1 MKCSATDLLLLVAS
15 IGLSRAFVPS
25 SPSPISRPSRLCV
38 SSPAEAETDDDALIN
53 TTPPPTR
60 PLSPLTFAGQVEAA
74 LIDKFGGAEPIQRVL
89 DSWRWAEMDYAHK
102 EFMGPRQ
109 DPPALDP
116 KSSNCHQLAPSYV
129 ADLTC
134 KQFWDASQFD
144 WAKKLENSY
153 DEIRKE
159 FLSVTADMDSLSKKG
174 NNIWAGALTDDASG
188 YGEGWKTLVLVNR
201 GMWDPVNAKLFPK
214 AAKAVHESGIPT
226 TECFFASMQP
236 GSDIKLHSDFT
247 NFVLTSHLALVFPE
261 NGNKKCRLTIGD
273 EERQWMEG
281 EVMAFDTSIMHSAV
295 NESDEVRYILM
306 FRIWHPDLTQAERDA
321 IQFVYDCLEMPEL
334 LSEDAG
340 TRWMAEER
348 VKMARLF
355 PDVGESTSNGSK
367 KSGFAVEGRGKKG
380 KRAVRRKVV
389 AEVDLE
395 RREWQTKNES
405 KIIQKLVYLSPA
417 SFWRLLEILLGSFAW
432 AGVRWLLGR
441 L

>member
-1 MKCSATDLLLLVAS
+1 MKCFAAKLVPLVAT
-15 IGLSRAFVPS
+15 IGICQAFVPKLLS
-25 SPSPISRPSRLCV
+25 STSRASQLFV
-38 SSPAEAETDDDALIN
+38 SSPAATDTNDDALIN

-89 DSWRWAEMDYAHK
+89 DSWRWADMDYSHK
-102 EFMGPRQ
+102 EFVGPRQ
-109 DPPALDP
+109 DPPATDP

-134 KQFWDASQFD
+134 RQFWDSSQFE
-144 WAKKLENSY
+144 WAKKLESSY
-153 DEIRKE
+153 EDIKNE
-159 FLSVTADMDSLSKKG
+159 FVGVTADMDSLTKRG
-174 NNIWAGALTDDASG
+174 NNIWSGALTDDATG

-214 AAKAVHESGIPT
+214 TAKAVHNSGIPT

-247 NFVLTSHLALVFPE
+247 NFVLTSHLALVIPE
-261 NGNKKCRLTIGD
+261 NGNNKCRLTIGD
-273 EERQWMEG
+273 EERQWIEG

-295 NESDEVRYILM
+295 NESNEVRYILM
-306 FRIWHPDLTQAERDA
+306 FRIWHPDLTPTERDA

-348 VKMARLF
+348 VKMARSF
-355 PDVGESTSNGSK
+355 PDVGDSSSSK
-367 KSGFAVEGRGKKG
+367 KSGGFALEGRGKKG
-380 KRAVRRKVV
+380 KKGK
-389 AEVDLE
+389 
-395 RREWQTKNES
+395 KN
-405 KIIQKLVYLSPA
+405 KKKG
-417 SFWRLLEILLGSFAW
+417 GSGGGFGA
-432 AGVRWLLGR
+432 
-441 L
+441 

>member
-1 MKCSATDLLLLVAS
+1 MKFFAALLPIATA
-15 IGLSRAFVPS
+15 LSLCHAFVPS
-25 SPSPISRPSRLCV
+25 SIASVASKSSQLDA
-38 SSPAEAETDDDALIN
+38 SSPAAAETDDDALIN

-60 PLSPLTFAGQVEAA
+60 PLSPLTFAGQMEAA
-74 LIDKFGGAEPIQRVL
+74 LIDKFGGAEPIKRVL

-109 DPPALDP
+109 DPPATDP

-134 KQFWDASQFD
+134 RQFWDASQFD
-144 WAKKLENSY
+144 WAKKLEISF
-153 DEIRKE
+153 DEIKKE
-159 FLSVTADMDSLSKKG
+159 FVSVTADMNSLSKKG
-174 NNIWAGALTDDASG
+174 NNIWAGALSDDAAG

-214 AAKAVHESGIPT
+214 IARAVHESGIPM

-247 NFVLTSHLALVFPE
+247 NFVLTSHLALVIPE
-261 NGNKKCRLTIGD
+261 NGNNKCRLTIGD
-273 EERQWMEG
+273 EERQWIEG

-295 NESDEVRYILM
+295 NESDEMRYILM
-306 FRIWHPDLTQAERDA
+306 FRMWHPDLTEVERDA

-348 VKMARLF
+348 VKMARTF
-355 PDVGESTSNGSK
+355 PDVGGGGGSSSDK
-367 KSGFAVEGRGKKG
+367 KSGFGLEGRGRKGKKG
-380 KRAVRRKVV
+380 AK
-389 AEVDLE
+389 
-395 RREWQTKNES
+395 KN
-405 KIIQKLVYLSPA
+405 KKKGGGGGA
-417 SFWRLLEILLGSFAW
+417 GSGFGA
-432 AGVRWLLGR
+432 
-441 L
+441 

>member
-25 SPSPISRPSRLCV
+25 SPSPISRPSRLYV

-74 LIDKFGGAEPIQRVL
+74 LIDKFDGAEPIQRVL

-247 NFVLTSHLALVFPE
+247 NFVLTSHLALVIPE
-261 NGNKKCRLTIGD
+261 NGNNKCRLTIGD

-380 KRAVRRKVV
+380 KKGGK
-389 AEVDLE
+389 
-395 RREWQTKNES
+395 KN
-405 KIIQKLVYLSPA
+405 KKKGGGGGGFGA
-417 SFWRLLEILLGSFAW
+417 
-432 AGVRWLLGR
+432 
-441 L
+441 

>member
-15 IGLSRAFVPS
+15 IGLSHAFVPS
-25 SPSPISRPSRLCV
+25 SLSPVSQPSRLYV
-38 SSPAEAETDDDALIN
+38 ASPAEAETDDDALIN

-74 LIDKFGGAEPIQRVL
+74 LIDKFGGAEPIQRIL

-144 WAKKLENSY
+144 WAKKLEDSY

-201 GMWDPVNAKLFPK
+201 GMWDPVNAKLFPNT
-214 AAKAVHESGIPT
+214 AKAVHDSGIPT

-247 NFVLTSHLALVFPE
+247 NFVLTSHLALVIPE
-261 NGNKKCRLTIGD
+261 NGNNKCRLTIGD

-355 PDVGESTSNGSK
+355 PDVGESINSSK
-367 KSGFAVEGRGKKG
+367 QSGFALEGRGKKG
-380 KRAVRRKVV
+380 KKGGK
-389 AEVDLE
+389 
-395 RREWQTKNES
+395 KN
-405 KIIQKLVYLSPA
+405 KKKGGGGGGGFGA
-417 SFWRLLEILLGSFAW
+417 
-432 AGVRWLLGR
+432 
-441 L
+441 

>member
-1 MKCSATDLLLLVAS
+1 MKCSTDLLLLIAA
-15 IGLSRAFVPS
+15 IGLSHAFVPS
-25 SPSPISRPSRLCV
+25 SLSPISQPSRLYV
-38 SSPAEAETDDDALIN
+38 SSPPAAETDDDALIN

-74 LIDKFGGAEPIQRVL
+74 LIDKFGGAESIQRVL

-102 EFMGPRQ
+102 EFMGPKQ

-134 KQFWDASQFD
+134 RQFWDASQFD
-144 WAKKLENSY
+144 WAKKLESAY
-153 DEIRKE
+153 DEIKEE

-214 AAKAVHESGIPT
+214 TAKTVHESGIPT

-247 NFVLTSHLALVFPE
+247 NFVLTSHLALVIPE
-261 NGNKKCRLTIGD
+261 NGNNKCRLTIGD

-281 EVMAFDTSIMHSAV
+281 EVMTFDTSIMHSAV

-306 FRIWHPDLTQAERDA
+306 FRIWHPDLTQTERDA

-340 TRWMAEER
+340 TQWMAEER

-355 PDVGESTSNGSK
+355 PDVGESSKSSK
-367 KSGFAVEGRGKKG
+367 KSGFALEGRGKKG
-380 KRAVRRKVV
+380 KAKGK
-389 AEVDLE
+389 
-395 RREWQTKNES
+395 KN
-405 KIIQKLVYLSPA
+405 KKKGGGGGGGFGA
-417 SFWRLLEILLGSFAW
+417 
-432 AGVRWLLGR
+432 
-441 L
+441 

>member
-1 MKCSATDLLLLVAS
+1 MKFFAALLPIATA
-15 IGLSRAFVPS
+15 LSLCNAFVPS
-25 SPSPISRPSRLCV
+25 SIASVASKSSQLDV
-38 SSPAEAETDDDALIN
+38 SSPAAAETDDDALIN

-60 PLSPLTFAGQVEAA
+60 PLSPLTFAGQMEAA

-109 DPPALDP
+109 DPPATDP

-134 KQFWDASQFD
+134 RQFWDASQFD
-144 WAKKLENSY
+144 WAKKLESSF
-153 DEIRKE
+153 DEIKKE
-159 FLSVTADMDSLSKKG
+159 FVSVTADMNSLSKKG
-174 NNIWAGALTDDASG
+174 NNIWAGALSDDAAG

-214 AAKAVHESGIPT
+214 IARAVHESGIPM

-247 NFVLTSHLALVFPE
+247 NFVLTSHLALVIPE
-261 NGNKKCRLTIGD
+261 NGNNKCRLTIGD
-273 EERQWMEG
+273 EERQWIEG

-295 NESDEVRYILM
+295 NESDEMRYILM
-306 FRIWHPDLTQAERDA
+306 FRMWHPDLTEVERDA

-348 VKMARLF
+348 VKMARTF
-355 PDVGESTSNGSK
+355 PDVGGGGGSSSDK
-367 KSGFAVEGRGKKG
+367 KSGFGLEGRGRKGKKG
-380 KRAVRRKVV
+380 AK
-389 AEVDLE
+389 
-395 RREWQTKNES
+395 KN
-405 KIIQKLVYLSPA
+405 KKKGGGGGA
-417 SFWRLLEILLGSFAW
+417 GSGFGA
-432 AGVRWLLGR
+432 
-441 L
+441 

>member
-1 MKCSATDLLLLVAS
+1 MKCSATNLLLLVAA
-15 IGLSRAFVPS
+15 IGLSHAFVPS
-25 SPSPISRPSRLCV
+25 SLSRTSRPSRFYV
-38 SSPAEAETDDDALIN
+38 SSSAEAETDDDALIN

-144 WAKKLENSY
+144 WAKKLESSY
-153 DEIRKE
+153 DEIKKE

-214 AAKAVHESGIPT
+214 TAKAVHESGIPT

-247 NFVLTSHLALVFPE
+247 NFVLTSHLALVIPE
-261 NGNKKCRLTIGD
+261 NGNNKCRLTIGD

-281 EVMAFDTSIMHSAV
+281 EVVAFDTSIMHSAV

-306 FRIWHPDLTQAERDA
+306 FRIWHPDLSQTERDA

-348 VKMARLF
+348 VKMGRLF
-355 PDVGESTSNGSK
+355 PDVGESSSSSSSK
-367 KSGFAVEGRGKKG
+367 KSGFALEGRGKKG
-380 KRAVRRKVV
+380 KKGAK
-389 AEVDLE
+389 
-395 RREWQTKNES
+395 KN
-405 KIIQKLVYLSPA
+405 KKKGGGGGFGA
-417 SFWRLLEILLGSFAW
+417 
-432 AGVRWLLGR
+432 
-441 L
+441 

>member
-1 MKCSATDLLLLVAS
+1 MKFFAALLPIATA
-15 IGLSRAFVPS
+15 LSLCHAFVPS
-25 SPSPISRPSRLCV
+25 SIASVASKSSQLDV
-38 SSPAEAETDDDALIN
+38 SSPAAAETDDDALIN

-60 PLSPLTFAGQVEAA
+60 PLSPLTFAGQMEAA

-109 DPPALDP
+109 DPPATDP

-134 KQFWDASQFD
+134 RQFWDASQFD
-144 WAKKLENSY
+144 WAKKLEISF
-153 DEIRKE
+153 DEIKKE
-159 FLSVTADMDSLSKKG
+159 FVSVTADMNSLSKKG
-174 NNIWAGALTDDASG
+174 NNIWAGALSDDAAG

-214 AAKAVHESGIPT
+214 IARAVHESGIPM

-247 NFVLTSHLALVFPE
+247 NFVLTSHLALVIPE
-261 NGNKKCRLTIGD
+261 NGNNKCRLTIGD
-273 EERQWMEG
+273 EERQWIEG

-295 NESDEVRYILM
+295 NESDEMRYILM
-306 FRIWHPDLTQAERDA
+306 FRMWHPDLTEVERDA

-348 VKMARLF
+348 VKMARTF
-355 PDVGESTSNGSK
+355 PDVGGGGGSSSDK
-367 KSGFAVEGRGKKG
+367 KSGFGLEGRGRKGKKG
-380 KRAVRRKVV
+380 AK
-389 AEVDLE
+389 
-395 RREWQTKNES
+395 KN
-405 KIIQKLVYLSPA
+405 KKKGGGGGA
-417 SFWRLLEILLGSFAW
+417 GSGFGA
-432 AGVRWLLGR
+432 
-441 L
+441 